1 VYIRVSSIY
10 PMYFTAIFAIG
21 KSCCHTHG
29 TPNVF
34 RSSIPDYAHVGISE
48 QMYIHYHKIAHK

>member
-1 VYIRVSSIY
+1 
-10 PMYFTAIFAIG
+10 MYFTAIFAIG